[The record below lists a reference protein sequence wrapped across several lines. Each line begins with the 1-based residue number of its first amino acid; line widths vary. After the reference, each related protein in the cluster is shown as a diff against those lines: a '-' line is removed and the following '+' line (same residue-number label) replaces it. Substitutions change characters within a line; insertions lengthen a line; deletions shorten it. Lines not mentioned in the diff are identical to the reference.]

1 MKSVSMRLCIFA
13 LAMSATTAMYA
24 DTFSFTLSPL
34 IKGTFTGS
42 GTFTATE
49 EGSTDVYDISA
60 VTGTI
65 VDAEDGTLTIDGLI
79 GFDGNDNKL
88 YFPAA
93 TSPNGLNFDSQGV
106 SFLLSDT
113 RDLNLAV
120 NAADASNLLGRFSVL
135 SPIGFELESLTVV
148 VTDGSTPSAVPEPS
162 SLILLGTG
170 ALGVAGAIRRRLK
183 NGALQ
188 NGIL

>member
-1 MKSVSMRLCIFA
+1 MKSFSMRLCIFV
-13 LAMSATTAMYA
+13 LAMSATSTMHA
-24 DTFSFTLSPL
+24 DTFSFTVAPL

-49 EGSTDVYDISA
+49 EGSTDVYDIGA

-65 VDAEDGTLTIDGLI
+65 VDGDDGTLTINGLI

-88 YFPAA
+88 YFPAG

-120 NAADASNLLGRFSVL
+120 NASDATQLLGRFSVL
-135 SPIGFELESLTVV
+135 SPIGFELESITVV
-148 VTDGSTPSAVPEPS
+148 VTDESTSAVPEPS

-170 ALGVAGAIRRRLK
+170 VLGAAGAIRRRLK
-183 NGALQ
+183 NGAPQ
-188 NGIL
+188 NRIL